1 MNNQVT
7 MSLVDLATQ
16 EPDGLKRLKA
26 IQKATTSMKTQMG
39 TFGSLIPTDFPM
51 LGAPWLLSG
60 LSFLYGRSGLADR
73 LRIVNVAI
81 SNVPGVQVPLY
92 LAGAK
97 MLDYYPVSIAAHGV
111 ALNITV
117 QSYMGQLCFGL
128 IACRRAVPDV
138 RDLTLQMQRAFDQFS
153 QLPLPEGV
161 PALAP
166 PPAASKAAKRAK
178 APSKTATAKV
188 PVKRQPKLR
197 VVSKTPAR
205 ARPTRG
211 TRQTQKSAKAAG

>member
-1 MNNQVT
+1 
-7 MSLVDLATQ
+7 
-16 EPDGLKRLKA
+16 
-26 IQKATTSMKTQMG
+26 MKSQMG

-138 RDLTLQMQRAFDQFS
+138 RDITAQMRLAFDVLQ
-153 QLPLPEGV
+153 QLPA
-161 PALAP
+161 PAE
-166 PPAASKAAKRAK
+166 PAALPAAAAEPKPTQKRAAAKPKAAAVPKKRK
-178 APSKTATAKV
+178 
-188 PVKRQPKLR
+188 PKLS
-197 VVSKTPAR
+197 VVGKKPAR
-205 ARPTRG
+205 A
-211 TRQTQKSAKAAG
+211 AAGRRAGAAA